1 MRAGEDAL
9 LVNWCEVTVTKGR
22 EGKVLYHNALA
33 TNHLITDKTVA
44 PIVNLLGRTHW
55 KMENENNNLGHARPR
70 HLAAVNMSDT
80 TLPQL
85 PDELFSEMLSH
96 LLGESAPCRKAATL
110 AATLAWRLKM
120 ADPATSTVAPAATT
134 LAAL

>member
-1 MRAGEDAL
+1 MCKYKPKYRKRLKDYAGGCCS
-9 LVNWCEVTVTKGR
+9 WQQSSHR
-22 EGKVLYHNALA
+22 
-33 TNHLITDKTVA
+33 HLITNKTVA

-55 KMENENNNLGHARPR
+55 KIENENNNLGHARPR
-70 HLAAVNMSDT
+70 QLAAVNASDT

-120 ADPATSTVAPAATT
+120 ADPATSTVAPTATT
-134 LAAL
+134 